1 MKISAFFSISLLAAA
16 AVAQPVIVDKEFK
29 DHFKEDFKLHTKS
42 VIAEKIHEATADMAS
57 KIARD
62 SMDLSW
68 QIKMPDFDRM
78 INSEINSK
86 LDLAFQKRF
95 NLPFEY
101 QVRAGNDASARE
113 ESFYRRGTGALDNRE
128 WDRAAQSFSM
138 AASFAGPRADGALY
152 WKAYSLNK
160 LGRRDEA
167 LAALSDLQKAHPS
180 SRWLNDARVLEL
192 EIKQSAGRPVSP
204 ESESDEELKIYAIN
218 SLVHSDPD
226 RALPLLEKIL
236 ASSSSPRLKERAL
249 FVLAQTRVPRALE
262 LLTKMAQGGVNPD
275 LQRKAVSYLGD
286 AAGKTA
292 LPVMAEI
299 YTSSNDVTLK
309 RAILNVYAR
318 HKDKERL
325 LAAAT
330 SESTPELRRDGVR
343 YLGSIGAFDEL
354 VKLYA
359 SASTPEAKTDIIRA
373 LGSRGG
379 SDKLVEIIRQERE
392 PKLRVEAIKA
402 LGNHENAQTAEL
414 LVSIYSSESDPM
426 LRRAVIGALG
436 NQDNG
441 KALVELAR
449 KESDMQLKKAM
460 IERLSH
466 MRGKE
471 ANDYMMELLSKP

>member
-1 MKISAFFSISLLAAA
+1 M
-16 AVAQPVIVDKEFK
+16 
-29 DHFKEDFKLHTKS
+29 
-42 VIAEKIHEATADMAS
+42 
-57 KIARD
+57 
-62 SMDLSW
+62 
-68 QIKMPDFDRM
+68 
-78 INSEINSK
+78 
-86 LDLAFQKRF
+86 
-95 NLPFEY
+95 
-101 QVRAGNDASARE
+101 
-113 ESFYRRGTGALDNRE
+113 
-128 WDRAAQSFSM
+128 
-138 AASFAGPRADGALY
+138 
-152 WKAYSLNK
+152 
-160 LGRRDEA
+160 
-167 LAALSDLQKAHPS
+167 
-180 SRWLNDARVLEL
+180 LEL

-204 ESESDEELKIYAIN
+204 ERESDEELKIYAIN

-249 FVLAQTRVPRALE
+249 FVLAQTRVPRAIE

-309 RAILNVYAR
+309 RTILNVYMR

-330 SESTPELRRDGVR
+330 SESTPELRRDGIR
-343 YLGSIGAFDEL
+343 YLGNIGAFDEL

-359 SASTPEAKTDIIRA
+359 LGTRRPKPKPTLSGRSTVAAPPTSCSK
-373 LGSRGG
+373 
-379 SDKLVEIIRQERE
+379 IIRQERD
-392 PKLRVEAIKA
+392 PKLRVEAIRA
-402 LGNHENAQTAEL
+402 LGNHENAQTGEL
-414 LVSIYSSESDPM
+414 LVSIYSSESDPA

-466 MRGKE
+466 MRGKD
-471 ANDYMMELLSKP
+471 ANDYMMELLSKPSRAGPPPRAAFW